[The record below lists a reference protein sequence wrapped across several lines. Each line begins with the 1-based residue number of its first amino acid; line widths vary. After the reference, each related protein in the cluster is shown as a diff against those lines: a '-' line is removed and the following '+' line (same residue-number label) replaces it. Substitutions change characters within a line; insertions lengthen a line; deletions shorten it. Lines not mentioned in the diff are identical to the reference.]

1 MMVVTQRTASVAR
14 IAQSHYCPHCLRR
27 VCAGEAQRQ
36 EHHEACHSGAVDV
49 SLLRCPTC
57 GLVLSA
63 EVKQPAETSDL
74 HGQEG

>member
-1 MMVVTQRTASVAR
+1 MMVITQPRTSTPSS
-14 IAQSHYCPHCLRR
+14 AQSHYCPHCLRR

-36 EHHEACHSGAVDV
+36 EHHEACNSGAVDV

-63 EVKQPAETSDL
+63 EVQQPPETTDL
-74 HGQEG
+74 HGREG